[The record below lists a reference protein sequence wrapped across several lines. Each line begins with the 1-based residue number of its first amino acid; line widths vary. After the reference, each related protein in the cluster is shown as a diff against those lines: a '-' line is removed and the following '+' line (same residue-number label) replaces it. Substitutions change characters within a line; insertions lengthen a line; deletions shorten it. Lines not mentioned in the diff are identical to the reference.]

1 MFKGGRSGRCWCH
14 WIKERSSLVGCK
26 CVYYVKLYSLCT
38 TVYNCVHCVQLYASV
53 QFCTIRVLFL
63 VLLLWSYSR
72 QKLFFSLISFTLCH
86 VQLSKSS
93 KMLHVN
99 NRQSEPNANNV
110 LGVYECFWIF
120 KDDIWKKVSAKSLK
134 FCGFFKP
141 SLRLN
146 KNLKFG
152 ISTHHFGL
160 QLQCTSEH
168 ILVTNLLFSFPLPHF
183 RSDNGFCHA
192 RLLVEFVWI
201 SLPFIATFRI
211 ASVKIVTRY
220 GPI

>member
-1 MFKGGRSGRCWCH
+1 MC
-14 WIKERSSLVGCK
+14 IA
-26 CVYYVKLYSLCT
+26 CVQLCSLCT
-38 TVYNCVHCVQLYASV
+38 TRHICAILHHSGPIL
-53 QFCTIRVLFL
+53 VLF
-63 VLLLWSYSR
+63 LWSYSP
-72 QKLFFSLISFTLCH
+72 QKLFLSLISFTLCH

-99 NRQSEPNANNV
+99 NRQSEPDANNV

-168 ILVTNLLFSFPLPHF
+168 ILVTNLLFSFPLLNF
-183 RSDNGFCHA
+183 RSDNGLCHA

-220 GPI
+220 GPIKMQRAWNNFQATLKNN